1 MLRNVEN
8 YSPSDTVS
16 HPRRTEYS
24 ATLWWEPHNSQRD
37 PHQSHPTGK
46 KKNAPFKLQNTALC
60 PLKNRTDEMFRGNTL
75 KGNCMSAVLVRRTAL
90 ATESGGWG
98 SFADKEERKLSAYP
112 LPALSSSIQWI
123 TSRRKQDKKTGWEN
137 QWVKPFKPEL
147 NLNIRNQTHWKKKKE
162 LVSITKKSLP
172 VLFLNIAPVSCEW
185 IERAVPLCGVI
196 QCLWTLRPGWHWYS
210 YLYQL
215 LVQVTNLAFSFP
227 RQ

>member
-147 NLNIRNQTHWKKKKE
+147 NLNIRNQTHWKKKGTGVHYKE
-162 LVSITKKSLP
+162 EPASAVSEYSPCFMRVNRTSSSIVWRNTMSL
-172 VLFLNIAPVSCEW
+172 NS
-185 IERAVPLCGVI
+185 
-196 QCLWTLRPGWHWYS
+196 
-210 YLYQL
+210 
-215 LVQVTNLAFSFP
+215 
-227 RQ
+227 